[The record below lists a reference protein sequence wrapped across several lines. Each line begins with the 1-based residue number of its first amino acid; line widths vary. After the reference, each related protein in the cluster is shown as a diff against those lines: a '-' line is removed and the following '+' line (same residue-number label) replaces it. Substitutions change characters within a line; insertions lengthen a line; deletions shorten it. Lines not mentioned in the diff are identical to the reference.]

1 MDITYIRDNPA
12 TAAFQRAQQAAAQL
26 EQSELQAERARLE
39 LEEARK
45 ALPSRLRSVTADA
58 DIREAQARVAGET
71 APYDVQIRREQA
83 SQAPIATQAATRAEA
98 EAAATSPDRVAQSS
112 QQTRLGQV
120 KVEDAELDA
129 TFKVIDLLDRG
140 DSTTARQVAKQFGV
154 DIPEQVITN
163 RLLIRQLK
171 TLADQ
176 SKTLYPNSPKRQ
188 AQYLEE
194 AVKGLTAGTQQQ
206 QNLSDP
212 AYPFRVPNAP
222 EPDMAT
228 GTAASAGRPL
238 QFEVIQN
245 AAKALGYSDEEAF
258 AIASGRK
265 PATDMELMELAR
277 KLTSME
283 MPSSDFRTS
292 PEDRRQRYEAILAD
306 LRAKNGPAPSAAG
319 ASPPAGPAPATTA
332 PAPNMQGQGTEQD
345 PYQATTQEQVDWFK
359 RSAPAGSV
367 ILIDG
372 TLYVK

>member
-1 MDITYIRDNPA
+1 MDIQFIRENPA
-12 TAAFQRAQQAAAQL
+12 AEAFQRGQEGARAQL
-26 EQSELQAERARLE
+26 RSDLDAERSRLDMDQVRAE
-39 LEEARK
+39 M
-45 ALPSRLRSVTADA
+45 PSRLRSVQANADLAQTRA
-58 DIREAQARVAGET
+58 DVAQQT
-71 APYDVQIRREQA
+71 APYEVSTAREN
-83 SQAPIATQAATRAEA
+83 ATQAGQ
-98 EAAATSPDRVAQSS
+98 QS
-112 QQTRLGQV
+112 RLGDINVENSEMDQV
-120 KVEDAELDA
+120 SKV
-129 TFKVIDLLDRG
+129 FDLLNSG
-140 DSTTARQVAKQFGV
+140 DVETARTMAKQYGV
-154 DIPEQVITN
+154 DLPDSVVNN
-163 RLLIRQLK
+163 RLLIRQIK
-171 TLADQ
+171 TLTDQ
-176 SKTLYPNSPKRQ
+176 AKATYPNSPRRQ
-188 AQYLEE
+188 QQYLEE

-228 GTAASAGRPL
+228 GSAASAGRPL

-306 LRAKNGPAPSAAG
+306 LRAKNGPAPTAAG
-319 ASPPAGPAPATTA
+319 ASTPAGPAPATAA

-345 PYQATTQEQVDWFK
+345 PYQATSQDQVDWFK